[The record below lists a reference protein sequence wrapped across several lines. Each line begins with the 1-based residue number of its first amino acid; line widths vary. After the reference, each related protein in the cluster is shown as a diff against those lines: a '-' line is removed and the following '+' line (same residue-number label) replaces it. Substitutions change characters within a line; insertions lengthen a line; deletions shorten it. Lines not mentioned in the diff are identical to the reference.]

1 LLFPFF
7 ALDSQ
12 EPDAGLGLDLRDLVL
27 LLFVRVFLVS
37 LVALLSTFLLA
48 FLGRICYVDF
58 ERFNVFVCCDWG
70 LEWLAMFFLEVMI
83 IFYKDYNKL

>member
-1 LLFPFF
+1 MNYPKALELSLLVP
-7 ALDSQ
+7 
-12 EPDAGLGLDLRDLVL
+12 V
-27 LLFVRVFLVS
+27 LFVLAYEVTLIS
-37 LVALLSTFLLA
+37 LSTFLLA

-70 LEWLAMFFLEVMI
+70 LEWLAMFFLEVVI